1 MPATRDPRTPIHDV
15 DWADGRITDA
25 AIKYMRGHVGQPYP
39 MPSWRRQVTAESIE
53 HFALGLGDDN
63 PLWWDGA
70 YAEGSALG
78 ARTAPPCYL
87 YNHIRAPRV
96 RPDQG
101 MSSVEQF
108 LPGVL
113 GILAGETWRWN
124 RRVRVDERLRAE
136 GCLIDVTVEEAKFG
150 GRSVT
155 QYERHQFLAEGD
167 EVVAELDHVIKRY
180 ERGQTRSRKTY
191 MDRPL
196 ASYSADDREGFERQ
210 YAAEADQRR
219 GARTR
224 YIEDLTVGDTLGPM
238 LKGPLTLTN
247 IVGFV
252 LGAGSSFNPTNR
264 MLRTF
269 EKLHPGAMMIHPDN
283 GTLDTVEAAHW
294 DEGFARASGMPAAYD
309 LGIARTSWFSHL
321 VTDWMG
327 DEGLLLELGTRMTRP
342 NLLGDATWLTGKV
355 SALDPA
361 SGVATLELT
370 ATNQLQETTA
380 TARADVRL
388 PRRA

>member
-1 MPATRDPRTPIHDV
+1 
-15 DWADGRITDA
+15 
-25 AIKYMRGHVGQPYP
+25 
-39 MPSWRRQVTAESIE
+39 MPSWRREVTADAVE

-63 PLWWDGA
+63 PLWWEA
-70 YAEGSALG
+70 ASAKSSAAG
-78 ARTAPPCYL
+78 GRPAPPCYL

-96 RPDQG
+96 RPEQG

-113 GILAGETWRWN
+113 GILAGETWRWR
-124 RRVRVDERLRAE
+124 RRVRVGERIRAQ
-136 GCLIDVTVEEAKFG
+136 GCLTDVTVEAAKFG
-150 GRSVT
+150 DRSVT
-155 QYERHQFLAEGD
+155 QYERHQFLTDGD

-180 ERGQTRSRKTY
+180 ERSQTRSRKTY

-196 ASYSADDREGFERQ
+196 ASYSAEDREAFDRH
-210 YAAEADQRR
+210 YAAEAALRR
-219 GARTR
+219 GGRTR
-224 YIEDLTVGDTLGPM
+224 YIEDLAIGDRLGPM

-269 EKLHPGAMMIHPDN
+269 EKLHPGAMMIHPEN

-327 DEGLLLELGTRMTRP
+327 DDGFLLELGARMTRP

-355 SALDPA
+355 AAVDLT

-380 TARADVRL
+380 TARADVQL
-388 PRRA
+388 PLRA